1 MNRYDLQITK
11 TVVHSYEAATYI
23 EAVLAAE
30 FDLSTG
36 EMTGSFEKASA
47 EISDVHAETPAVPAQ
62 MAPSTKADA
71 LAMLNV
77 ALHSAKTT
85 GLLQAIERKCGHSC
99 GTAFWRAVGEICVE
113 DSAGTTQAEDAGAVA
128 KAKVGPRPASRF
140 EVRYVN
146 LDRNGI
152 GKPGPALRCLDVANA
167 LAVSKGREEFRRL
180 LMDAFPTLDGRKFP
194 QGKPPFG
201 DLWIFKQNV
210 LSLLRGVGPTLAKDP
225 VAFGKVPAL
234 MAEIEAIPNDPMC
247 KCQTG
252 PEWSGSPNPANPD
265 HQWVC
270 DDCDQVINV

>member
-1 MNRYDLQITK
+1 MNCFDLQITK
-11 TVVHSYEAATYI
+11 TVVRSYEAATYI
-23 EAVLAAE
+23 DAVLAAE

-36 EMTGSFEKASA
+36 EMSGSFDKASA
-47 EISDVHAETPAVPAQ
+47 DISNLHAATQVVPAQ

-99 GTAFWRAVGEICVE
+99 GTAFWRAVGELCVE
-113 DSAGTTQAEDAGAVA
+113 DSATQADDAGAVA
-128 KAKVGPRPASRF
+128 KANVGPRAASRF

-146 LDRNGI
+146 LDRNGN

-167 LAVSKGREEFRRL
+167 LAVSKGREKFRRL

-225 VAFGKVPAL
+225 VALGKVPAL
-234 MAEIEAIPNDPMC
+234 MAEIEAIPNDPTC
-247 KCQTG
+247 TCQTG

-270 DDCDQVINV
+270 DDCDQVINA